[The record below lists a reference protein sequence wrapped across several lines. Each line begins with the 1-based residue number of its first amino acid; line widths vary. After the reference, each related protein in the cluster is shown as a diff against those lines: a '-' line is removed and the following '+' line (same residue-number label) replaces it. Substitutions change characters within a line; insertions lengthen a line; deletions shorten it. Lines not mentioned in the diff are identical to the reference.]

1 MAILNDDCKGVLR
14 NFSKFTGKHLCQS
27 LFFNKG
33 AGWPATLL
41 KKRLWHRYFPVN
53 LKIFKSTFFIEHFL
67 TTASENNQEIQP
79 EKETLA
85 QV

>member
-1 MAILNDDCKGVLR
+1 MFCKNRRSPGL
-14 NFSKFTGKHLCQS
+14 
-27 LFFNKG
+27 
-33 AGWPATLL
+33 WPATLL